1 MVDSFLQ
8 CELKALPAVRVKP
21 GAGQRSLL
29 RDELK
34 APCTTR
40 SLCPAAAP
48 AAGRPCVL
56 VTAEKFRSSATKVD
70 REAGRFFRRAI
81 RPFSETPGF
90 TSFSPIPEWIIQAH
104 DPPAT
109 SAQEAVQ
116 K

>member
-1 MVDSFLQ
+1 MVDSFLP
-8 CELKALPAVRVKP
+8 CELMALPAVRVKP

-40 SLCPAAAP
+40 SLCPAAGP
-48 AAGRPCVL
+48 PAGRLCVL
-56 VTAEKFRSSATKVD
+56 ATSEFCSPDAKVD

-81 RPFSETPGF
+81 RPFSEAPGF
-90 TSFSPIPEWIIQAH
+90 TAFSSIPEWIIQAH
-104 DPPAT
+104 GPPMN
-109 SAQEAVQ
+109 SRPC